1 MTSRLLVDKIEGKTS
16 SSAVQ
21 MPSGVPIQYKRE
33 STQANLGT
41 ITSTS
46 YVKLGGGA
54 LDLTITPKF
63 STSKL
68 VLHGAFPVYVSTNA
82 YPSTIFA
89 FYRDG
94 TIIDQH
100 NVTYGAG
107 YVQINTGQLAG
118 FHTYVSAE
126 VDANNTNSTTFTIYV
141 KSNTSSGN
149 NSYFTDLAN
158 RWISVEEIAQ

>member
-21 MPSGVPIQYKRE
+21 MPEGVPIQYKRS
-33 STQANLGT
+33 STQAALGT
-41 ITSTS
+41 VTSTS
-46 YVKLGGGA
+46 YVQLGSGS
-54 LDLTITPKF
+54 LEVTITPKF

-68 VLHGAFPVYVSTNA
+68 VIHACCMVYINNNA
-82 YPSTIFA
+82 YPSTRFA

-100 NVTYGAG
+100 NNTYASG
-107 YVQINTGQLAG
+107 YVQVNTGQLGG
-118 FHTYVSAE
+118 FIPYISAE
-126 VDANNTNSTTFTIYV
+126 VDANNTNSTTFTIYT
-141 KSNTSSGN
+141 KSNSSGN
-149 NSYFTDLAN
+149 NSIFDDLCN